1 MKHEQFK
8 RIWIPLSS
16 SFYNVAWHFL
26 EDEADAEDAVQ
37 DLYVR
42 LWNSKDDLE
51 KVQNPKAYGLTL
63 IRNICIDRIRQK
75 NIRRSEELTEDR
87 TGHMISP
94 PEDIRA
100 IDRESAR
107 RLLKA
112 MQMLP
117 QQQRTVMFCRFFKD
131 MDIKDIA
138 RQTGLSNVNVRVMI
152 TRARSTLKKLL
163 KTENL

>member
-16 SFYNVAWHFL
+16 SFYNVALHFL

-51 KVQNPKAYGLTL
+51 KVLNPKAYGLTL

-87 TGHMISP
+87 TGHITSP
-94 PEDIRA
+94 PEDIKA
-100 IDRESAR
+100 SDRESAR

-163 KTENL
+163 KTEDL